1 MTSRKQ
7 REREGEPQGR
17 TPQALRTLRPGL
29 SLRKLAKRSGI
40 RLSHLSRVINGRRGL
55 SLKVATLI
63 ALHTGTTIERVAS
76 VLAPLQQDSRTPQH
90 ANGHKPRKK
99 TV

>member
-7 REREGEPQGR
+7 REREGEPQGQ
-17 TPQALRTLRPGL
+17 TPDALRRLRPGL

-55 SLKVATLI
+55 SLRVATLI
-63 ALHTGTTIERVAS
+63 ALHTGTSIERVAA
-76 VLAPLQQDSRTPQH
+76 VLQ
-90 ANGHKPRKK
+90 ANGHKSRKK

>member
-1 MTSRKQ
+1 MRD
-7 REREGEPQGR
+7 EEGRPGK
-17 TPQALRTLRPGL
+17 TPDALRRLRPGL

-55 SLKVATLI
+55 SLRVATLI

-76 VLAPLQQDSRTPQH
+76 VLHADS
-90 ANGHKPRKK
+90 HKSRKK